1 MISYEKVTQSK
12 NDVIIGTKQAIK
24 ALKENRVKEVVIAED
39 ADVRVTNKVLILA
52 EELKVPVSKV
62 ASMKKLGQACGIEV
76 GASAVAIKK

>member
-1 MISYEKVTQSK
+1 MSYEKVTQSK

-24 ALKENRVKEVVIAED
+24 ALKENRVKEVIIAED
-39 ADVRVTNKVLILA
+39 ADLRVTNKVLTLA
-52 EELKVPVSKV
+52 EELMVPVSTV